1 MGIREEEFALY
12 RRDEVARMARDLP
25 VIERVAAW
33 CDEFL
38 TNSNSEL
45 GRSGPVC
52 PFIPRAMAMNRVAFV
67 VVRTQNSSEAE
78 IDRTIAK
85 YRDVFLSMEP
95 VSGPEAMDKA
105 IIVILPDVSDED
117 APAMVDETHRRLK
130 AQFVEANLM
139 IGKFHPLSEQGG
151 LHNPG
156 FRPLRSPIPM
166 FAIRYMVDSDLPFLN
181 RVDDPVPDRVKFLE
195 AYERRFETTDESRWS
210 ERAQAAL
217 SEIRPPLEGER

>member
-1 MGIREEEFALY
+1 VGTLEGNSTLY
-12 RRDEVARMARDLP
+12 RPDDVARLARDLP
-25 VIERVAAW
+25 VIERVAKW
-33 CDEFL
+33 CNEFL
-38 TNSNSEL
+38 ARPNSEL
-45 GRSGPVC
+45 GRTGSVC
-52 PFIPRAMAMNRVAFV
+52 PFIPRSLVMNRVAFV

-95 VSGPEAMDKA
+95 VSGPGAMDKA

-130 AQFVEANLM
+130 AQFVDAGLM

-166 FAIRYMVDSDLPFLN
+166 LAIRNMVDSDLPFLN
-181 RVDDPVPDRVKFLE
+181 RVDDPIPDRVKFLE
-195 AYERRFETTDESRWS
+195 AYERRFEGAEESRWY
-210 ERAQAAL
+210 ERGQVAL
-217 SEIRPPLEGER
+217 SEVRVPPEEER